1 VDCLD
6 AQAAISEALDG
17 ATSDTAALD
26 AAKQHCRDCAE
37 CGAFVRS
44 LTLVKRAGL
53 PEPPADLADRV
64 MVTVRREAAA
74 DVAAQAAETDTG
86 VVAKVGALEA
96 AGAAATDVASE
107 GSDAPRGNA
116 EESGTVRLSRRLK
129 RTRPTILAA
138 WIGAA
143 ALLVAGIGTVGVMG
157 VRLMSQPPTAVSTG
171 RVLGSGASAGN
182 VTGADQAPQAAES
195 AAGSAAK
202 GTTTSAAGDYIV
214 FNGTAYRL
222 VGPSTISRT
231 QTSQLGSTK
240 TSLDGATALTRDVLG
255 AGTDAKVYVAN
266 DQGQLLEF
274 ERVERTFQGTVY
286 QLKSGEISAF
296 GTWPGLPPDI
306 AKPTSADGS
315 PTFLAVGADSAGVTI
330 YRLATST
337 LAKGIAVAPG
347 GAESDPAG
355 GNPGWTWWAP
365 GP

>member
-17 ATSDTAALD
+17 ATSDAAALD

-37 CGAFVRS
+37 CTSFVRA
-44 LTLVKRAGL
+44 LNLVKRAGL
-53 PEPPADLADRV
+53 PEPPADLADKV
-64 MVTVRREAAA
+64 MVSIRREAAA
-74 DVAAQAAETDTG
+74 DMATSEVRADPAAIAE
-86 VVAKVGALEA
+86 VGAPEDS
-96 AGAAATDVASE
+96 GAAASGVAAE
-107 GSDAPRGNA
+107 GSEALRQTA
-116 EESGTVRLSRRLK
+116 EDSRVIPISRRLK
-129 RTRPTILAA
+129 RTRPGVLAA

-171 RVLGSGASAGN
+171 RVLGSGPSPSN
-182 VTGADQAPQAAES
+182 VGGTDQAPQAAES
-195 AAGSAAK
+195 AAGNAAK
-202 GTTTSAAGDYIV
+202 GATASAAGNYIV

-222 VGPSTISRT
+222 VGPSTVDRT
-231 QTSQLGSTK
+231 RISQLGSTK
-240 TSLDGATALTRDVLG
+240 TSLDGGSPRTREVLG
-255 AGTDAKVYVAN
+255 ASGDPKVYVVN

-274 ERVERTFQGTVY
+274 ERLERTFQGRVY
-286 QLKSGEISAF
+286 QMKSGDIPSF

-337 LAKGIAVAPG
+337 VADGIAVAPDS
-347 GAESDPAG
+347 AESDPAG
-355 GNPGWTWWAP
+355 GNPEWTWWAP